1 MGQLWLDAWHGRSG
15 LISQTWQKLAVT
27 PGTAHQG
34 EIYGLG
40 FWLNTQQRRFP
51 DAPESTFHA
60 GGNSGQFVVVIPER
74 ELVIVRLG
82 LTLDESQAKM
92 NELLGA
98 ILSIF

>member
-1 MGQLWLDAWHGRSG
+1 
-15 LISQTWQKLAVT
+15 
-27 PGTAHQG
+27 
-34 EIYGLG
+34 
-40 FWLNTQQRRFP
+40 
-51 DAPESTFHA
+51 
-60 GGNSGQFVVVIPER
+60 VVVIPER